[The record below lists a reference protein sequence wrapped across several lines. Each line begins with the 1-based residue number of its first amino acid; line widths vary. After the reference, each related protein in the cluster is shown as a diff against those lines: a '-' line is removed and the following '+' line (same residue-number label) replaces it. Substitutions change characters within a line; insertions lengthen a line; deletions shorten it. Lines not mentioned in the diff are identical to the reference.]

1 MIYTSYK
8 LPYSKLYVYKE
19 VWKERKERE
28 AREKKLKK
36 KGTIEVKKVVE
47 EWVIWDKEE
56 AAKSEEET
64 KKLIPQGST
73 SRPISLER
81 RQVRG
86 Y

>member
-8 LPYSKLYVYKE
+8 LPYSKLYVYEE

-28 AREKKLKK
+28 SREKKLKK

>member
-1 MIYTSYK
+1 MK
-8 LPYSKLYVYKE
+8 RKKR
-19 VWKERKERE
+19 ERIKR
-28 AREKKLKK
+28 KKTKK

-81 RQVRG
+81 RQVRE